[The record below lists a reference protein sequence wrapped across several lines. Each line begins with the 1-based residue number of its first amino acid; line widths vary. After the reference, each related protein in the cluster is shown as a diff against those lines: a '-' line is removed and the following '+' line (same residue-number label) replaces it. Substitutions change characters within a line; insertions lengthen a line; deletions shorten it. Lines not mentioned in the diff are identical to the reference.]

1 LEKSSIDLANQYSIL
16 RSTHQW
22 FSFNLR
28 NNYLILFEYYAV
40 AFKNGPFLKKMAK
53 RWTETKIRA
62 IKAKS
67 NRDRRDSRGPEAII
81 QDINL

>member
-1 LEKSSIDLANQYSIL
+1 LEKSSIFPANQYSIL

-22 FSFNLR
+22 LSFNLR
-28 NNYLILFEYYAV
+28 NNYLILFEYYVV

-62 IKAKS
+62 IKAKR
-67 NRDRRDSRGPEAII
+67 NRDRRDSRGPEATIR
-81 QDINL
+81 DLDL